1 MSKRSE
7 KNAAKAESKP
17 RKAVKS
23 PGNTDSKP
31 RRAVKKSEE
40 SDNPSKS
47 PAQKGGNKTPQV
59 MRLVERNGGKGGRG
73 GKGDMGANL
82 VLMAGKSRVPKALRG
97 KEPLSGFAMGEF
109 DDSADTVVVNITELA
124 INYEAPLILDRF
136 NACSCDKC
144 VEVFSTR
151 IAERVPVR
159 FARVSRAAQYLSL
172 AERNELSE
180 RVEPMRRI
188 VLAEMTR
195 ELIGNK
201 KRCFHD
207 EKE

>member
-1 MSKRSE
+1 MSKRAE
-7 KNAAKAESKP
+7 KSAGAPTEKMKNKSHKAIKKS
-17 RKAVKS
+17 VKS
-23 PGNTDSKP
+23 D
-31 RRAVKKSEE
+31 
-40 SDNPSKS
+40 KS
-47 PAQKGGNKTPQV
+47 PKAAAQKPGNKTPQV
-59 MRLVERNGGKGGRG
+59 MRLVERDKRGK
-73 GKGDMGANL
+73 GANL
-82 VLMAGKSRVPKALRG
+82 VLMAGKSRVPKSLRG
-97 KEPLSGFAMGEF
+97 KEPLSGFAAGEF
-109 DDSADTVVVNITELA
+109 EDSADTIVVNITELA

-144 VEVFSTR
+144 VEVFSMR

-159 FARVSRAAQYLSL
+159 FARVNRAAQYCSL

-180 RVEPMRRI
+180 RVDPMRKI

>member
-1 MSKRSE
+1 MSKKAE
-7 KNAAKAESKP
+7 KTTAKAESKS
-17 RKAVKS
+17 RK
-23 PGNTDSKP
+23 
-31 RRAVKKSEE
+31 AVKKSEK
-40 SDNPSKS
+40 SDKS
-47 PAQKGGNKTPQV
+47 PKAAVQKTGNKTPQV
-59 MRLVERNGGKGGRG
+59 MRLVERNKGGKGGKRG
-73 GKGDMGANL
+73 KSSADANL

-109 DDSADTVVVNITELA
+109 EDSADTVVVNITELA

-144 VEVFSTR
+144 VEVFSMR

-159 FARVSRAAQYLSL
+159 FARVSRAAQYCSL

-180 RVEPMRRI
+180 RVEPMRRT

-207 EKE
+207 GKE

>member
-7 KNAAKAESKP
+7 KSADKAANKPHKAKKKP
-17 RKAVKS
+17 AKPDKS
-23 PGNTDSKP
+23 PNAS
-31 RRAVKKSEE
+31 
-40 SDNPSKS
+40 
-47 PAQKGGNKTPQV
+47 AQKSGNKTPQV
-59 MRLVERNGGKGGRG
+59 MRLVERDKRGK
-73 GKGDMGANL
+73 GANL
-82 VLMAGKSRVPKALRG
+82 VLMAGKSRVPKSLRG
-97 KEPLSGFAMGEF
+97 KEPLSGFAAGEF
-109 DDSADTVVVNITELA
+109 EDSADTVVVNITELA

-144 VEVFSTR
+144 VEVFSMR
-151 IAERVPVR
+151 VAERVPVR
-159 FARVSRAAQYLSL
+159 FARVSRAAQYCSL

-180 RVEPMRRI
+180 RVEPMRKI

>member
-1 MSKRSE
+1 MSKRAE
-7 KNAAKAESKP
+7 KTAANKPRKAAKSPGKAENKP
-17 RKAVKS
+17 RKAVQNPEKS
-23 PGNTDSKP
+23 D
-31 RRAVKKSEE
+31 KS
-40 SDNPSKS
+40 SKS
-47 PAQKGGNKTPQV
+47 ATPKGGNKTPQV
-59 MRLVERNGGKGGRG
+59 MRLVERDKRGKS
-73 GKGDMGANL
+73 ANL
-82 VLMAGKSRVPKALRG
+82 VLMAGKSRVPKSLRG
-97 KEPLSGFAMGEF
+97 KEPLSGFAAGEF
-109 DDSADTVVVNITELA
+109 EDSADTVVVNITELA

-144 VEVFSTR
+144 VEVFSMR

-159 FARVSRAAQYLSL
+159 FARVSHAAQYCSLS
-172 AERNELSE
+172 ERNELSE

-188 VLAEMTR
+188 VLSEMTR